1 LFLTNCLFS
10 CLHLVLYK
18 VNITRPSTA
27 IEESNRFR
35 KRFKG
40 LEFTIVRTK
49 GDVLRRADDDDV
61 RNSSEDL
68 EPSEQ
73 GGDGDDLEQSDGD
86 DPEPRRQ
93 GGGSDG
99 DDLMEPSEQGD
110 GNDLEPTT
118 SEQGDG
124 DNPEPREHGDTGD
137 LQLQE
142 PELQEPE
149 EPAGKSEQ
157 GDGDNP
163 EPREHDNTGNLQLQE
178 PELQEPEE
186 PAGDLQLQEQ
196 GDGGVPEPREHGDTG
211 DLQLQE
217 PELQEPAGNLQLQ
230 EQGDGVPE
238 PREHVDS
245 DDVELQEPGRESTT
259 THVQE
264 APAAGLLSF
273 LCHSTKL
280 DHFLTIDDIVKETN
294 PFYCQSGYYLCG
306 RHCARCAIGF
316 VASLSNSNEFEREV
330 RPSAK
335 TPGWVC
341 VHGQKNASMSGGSDQ
356 NGTGTCNFV
365 LCHDCFQMA
374 VSSSSSAKKSTR
386 TRRRKHTGRQD

>member
-1 LFLTNCLFS
+1 MFLTNCLFS

-40 LEFTIVRTK
+40 HEFTIVRTK

-124 DNPEPREHGDTGD
+124 DDPEPRDHGD
-137 LQLQE
+137 
-142 PELQEPE
+142 
-149 EPAGKSEQ
+149 
-157 GDGDNP
+157 
-163 EPREHDNTGNLQLQE
+163 TGNLQLQE

-186 PAGDLQLQEQ
+186 PAGESEQ
-196 GDGGVPEPREHGDTG
+196 GDGDNPEPREHGDTG